1 MDADISAQDRFYRRG
16 LVLGFTLAEVMVLII
31 FAMLLALSWHL
42 AAKDKEID
50 KLSQSLKEKKAAVVK
65 LTERTRTL
73 EKRVARGDD
82 FDDLFRELELAKE
95 QRAAQE
101 RANAGLRETLKSLE
115 KKTKALEERATVA
128 EKLMEMA
135 REAGVPTEDP
145 EKAVQEIASR
155 LEQLEKVKEG
165 IKTSGLDDSQ
175 VKEFFKNTLPK
186 LAEAEL
192 RTDRLEG
199 QLRNLQRKL
208 VGLGKG
214 TEMPACWAS
223 RETGKPEYIF
233 NTALTSTG
241 IIVRD
246 NALPHWAAEQALLP
260 LQAMVFE
267 KEMLPEEFLVM
278 AKPVFERSVKKKC
291 RYWVRVYDL
300 TKDEEKRIYKHH
312 VWTVGQRFYYF
323 EVEGGTF
330 RIADDRS

>member
-31 FAMLLALSWHL
+31 FALLLAISWHL
-42 AAKDKEID
+42 AAKDKEND
-50 KLSQSLKEKKAAVVK
+50 RLSQIITEQEVAVAK

-73 EKRVARGDD
+73 EERVARGDD

-101 RANAGLRETLKSLE
+101 RAFAGLRETLKTFE
-115 KKTKALEERATVA
+115 EKTKALEERAAVA
-128 EKLMEMA
+128 EKFMETA

-145 EKAVQEIASR
+145 EKAIQEIASR

-165 IKTSGLDDSQ
+165 IKVAGLDHSQ
-175 VKEFFKNTLPK
+175 VKEFFENTLDK
-186 LAEAEL
+186 LAEAEQ
-192 RTDRLEG
+192 RADRLEG
-199 QLRNLQRKL
+199 QKRNLQSKL
-208 VGLGKG
+208 DGLGRG

-223 RETGKPEYIF
+223 RETGKQEYIF
-233 NTALTSTG
+233 TTALTSRG
-241 IIVRD
+241 IIMRD
-246 NALPHWAAEQALLP
+246 NALPHRAAEQAQLP
-260 LQAMVFE
+260 LQMMVFE

-278 AKPVFERSVKKKC
+278 AKPIFERSVKEKC
-291 RYWVRVYDL
+291 RFWVRVYDL

-312 VWTVGQRFYYF
+312 LRTLGQRFYYL
-323 EVEGGTF
+323 EDLGGTF